1 MRILPP
7 LAIERLIPGRTYR
20 VRGGVSGTAK
30 ADANGRALIGVDL
43 DDRLEVT
50 LRPAPA
56 RSSKKVPAKASAN
69 IVKRNIPQWIT
80 VGNLNNPE

>member
-1 MRILPP
+1 MRILPT
-7 LAIERLIPGRTYR
+7 LAIERLIPGPIYR
-20 VRGGVSGTAK
+20 VRGVSGTAK
-30 ADANGRALIGVDL
+30 ADADGRPLIGVDL